1 MTVPASPSYGL
12 PALMAVQAVTGAYS
26 SYQQGKAQRYIS
38 ESNARVAEMK
48 ARDALK
54 RGHEAEGLSRQ
65 RTKKL
70 IGSQRASLAA
80 QGIRLDAGSAL
91 DVQMEAGDFGELD
104 ALTIKNNALREAFGF
119 KTEARNASMQGRM
132 AYQTGTNEA
141 MQTLL
146 TGGIRAVDY
155 YQRSK

>member
-1 MTVPASPSYGL
+1 
-12 PALMAVQAVTGAYS
+12 MAVQAVTGAYS